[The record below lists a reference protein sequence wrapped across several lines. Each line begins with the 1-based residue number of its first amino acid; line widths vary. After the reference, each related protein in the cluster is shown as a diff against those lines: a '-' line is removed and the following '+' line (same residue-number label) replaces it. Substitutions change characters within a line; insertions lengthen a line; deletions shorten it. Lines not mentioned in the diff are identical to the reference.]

1 MAILSNDAVSFMSS
15 TPQQTER
22 LGIRLG
28 ELLEPRD
35 VVCLVGDLGAGKTAI
50 ARGIGRGWG
59 TTYRVTS
66 PTFTLINEYP
76 RASDGVILYHCDFY
90 RLQGAPEIITTGIED
105 VLDTN
110 GAIMIEWPELVTP
123 FLPEDRLTI
132 ALSHVSEYK
141 RGMRFQAKG
150 ARSRELLT
158 AFRVS
163 AFGR

>member
-28 ELLEPRD
+28 ELIEPRD
-35 VVCLVGDLGAGKTAI
+35 IICLDGDLGAGKTAL

-59 TTYRVTS
+59 TTYRITS

-76 RASDGVILYHCDFY
+76 RASDGIILYHCDFY
-90 RLQGAPEIITTGIED
+90 RLQGATEIITTGIED
-105 VLDTN
+105 ILDTN
-110 GAIMIEWPELVTP
+110 GAIMIEWPDLVMP
-123 FLPEDRLTI
+123 FLPEDRLII

-141 RGMRFQAKG
+141 RGMRFRATGK
-150 ARSRELLT
+150 RSRALLT
-158 AFRVS
+158 EFRVS